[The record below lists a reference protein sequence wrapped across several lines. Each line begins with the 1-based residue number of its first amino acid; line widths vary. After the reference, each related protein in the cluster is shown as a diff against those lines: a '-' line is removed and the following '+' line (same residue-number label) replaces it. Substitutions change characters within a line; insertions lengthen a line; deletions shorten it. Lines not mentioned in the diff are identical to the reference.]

1 MRGDKI
7 VIGIIGCGRVSEFAH
22 FPALTKN
29 DECIIKYACDLIIE
43 KAQDK
48 MNTYPGR
55 IEQATTDYRVI
66 LADPEVD
73 AVYVL
78 TPVAG
83 HKDISIEALRAGKHV
98 FCEKPIAYTYEMSRE
113 MEAEAEKAGKL
124 LNIGVCNRY
133 HKSVELLEQMNREG
147 AFGNIY
153 HVYCSFR
160 NFRCIPQLGGAYTT
174 KELSGGGVLIDWG
187 IHFFDL
193 IFYVLGGV
201 KLQTVTCDTYSELAK
216 NIADYKYIDMYAGPA
231 QPDGTNDVEEFVSG
245 YIRTDKASISFN
257 GAWAQ
262 NLDINEMYVDFLG
275 DKGGARLTY
284 AGKFEFFTT
293 INGELT
299 KVEPSYNIR
308 THYEV
313 ESEAF
318 FKAIRTGEKTRA
330 YITNVLESE
339 RVLDALYESAEKG
352 MEIKL

>member
-7 VIGIIGCGRVSEFAH
+7 VLGIIGCGMVAEGAH

-29 DECIIKYACDLIIE
+29 DDCIIKYACDLIIE
-43 KAQDK
+43 KAEK
-48 MNTYPGR
+48 MKSRYPDR
-55 IEQATTDYRVI
+55 VEQVTVDYRD
-66 LADPEVD
+66 LLSDPEVD
-73 AVYVL
+73 AVYNL

-83 HKDISIEALRAGKHV
+83 HKDISIDALRAGKHV
-98 FCEKPIAYTYEMSRE
+98 FCEKPIAYTYEMSKE

-160 NFRCIPQLGGAYTT
+160 NYRCIPQLGGGYTT

-201 KLQTVTCDTYSELAK
+201 KLKTVSCDTYSEMAK
-216 NIADYKYIDMYAGPA
+216 NIADYQYLNMHAGPA
-231 QPDGTNDVEEFVSG
+231 KLDGVNDVEEFVSG

-262 NLDINEMYVDFLG
+262 NLGINEMYVDFLG

-284 AGKFEFFTT
+284 GGKFEFYTT
-293 INGELT
+293 INGELS
-299 KVEPSYNIR
+299 KVEPSYNIP

-313 ESEAF
+313 ESAAF
-318 FKAIRTGEKTRA
+318 FDAIRTGEKTRA
-330 YITNVLESE
+330 YISNILESE
-339 RVLDALYESAEKG
+339 RVLDVLYESAEKG